1 MAKELKVTSTRYW
14 KVVFFLGLTAAIAYR
29 AAAQTSSPALFGT
42 SGSPTTGSIA
52 QIVSAGGWDT
62 TLTLVNFSP
71 TPVGTT
77 LNFFDQSGNPL
88 SLPFTFPQGGMTAMT
103 ESTIIG
109 SINGHGLLL
118 VDTTGLPTQ
127 PVNVGWSLLQA
138 NSSVSGYA
146 VFTNTPNNWQAAVPL
161 DTLNASSYLLA
172 FDNTAALN
180 TGLALANLSQQAA
193 NVNVI
198 IRNDSG
204 TTIGTETINVP
215 AQGHTSFTLSSVYPI
230 TAGIRGTIELDT
242 PAGGQINVLGLRAN
256 GPALTTV
263 PVLAQVGTGGGSIAH
278 VTYNQGWQTT
288 FTLVNTGT
296 SSAQATLS
304 FFDDSGTPL
313 QMSVTFPQTGAAS
326 TSSTITETL
335 AAGAT
340 LIIETIDDPYRAV
353 TGSALLTTTGNVGG
367 FAIFRYDPSQ
377 QEAVVPLE
385 TRNASSYTVPYDNT
399 NGNMTGLALANET
412 DQPITL
418 TLVVR
423 NDSGTE
429 IKGGS
434 ISLAGYGHTA
444 MDLAQTFPATAET
457 LGTVEID
464 ALNGGLFSAL
474 GIRFTPS
481 QNITTIPVLVQ

>member
-278 VTYNQGWQTT
+278 VTYNQG
-288 FTLVNTGT
+288 
-296 SSAQATLS
+296 
-304 FFDDSGTPL
+304 
-313 QMSVTFPQTGAAS
+313 
-326 TSSTITETL
+326 
-335 AAGAT
+335 
-340 LIIETIDDPYRAV
+340 
-353 TGSALLTTTGNVGG
+353 
-367 FAIFRYDPSQ
+367 
-377 QEAVVPLE
+377 
-385 TRNASSYTVPYDNT
+385 
-399 NGNMTGLALANET
+399 
-412 DQPITL
+412 
-418 TLVVR
+418 
-423 NDSGTE
+423 
-429 IKGGS
+429 
-434 ISLAGYGHTA
+434 
-444 MDLAQTFPATAET
+444 
-457 LGTVEID
+457 
-464 ALNGGLFSAL
+464 
-474 GIRFTPS
+474 
-481 QNITTIPVLVQ
+481 